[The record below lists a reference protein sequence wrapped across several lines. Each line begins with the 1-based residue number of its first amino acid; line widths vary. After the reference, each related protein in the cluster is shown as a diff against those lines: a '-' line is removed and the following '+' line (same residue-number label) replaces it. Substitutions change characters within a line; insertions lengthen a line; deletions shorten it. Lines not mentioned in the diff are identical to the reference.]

1 MPIEPELL
9 WLGHTNF
16 RNARKLFGI
25 PQEDRRQHL
34 YLIGQ
39 TGTGKSTLLHAMMRQ
54 DLVNGRGFALLDP
67 HGDLVDLIG
76 THLTAEQEGRIVRFD
91 LPNDASSVLFNP
103 LHCPRPH
110 TRPLAAS
117 SLLDVFKK
125 LWEDSWGPRL
135 EHLLRYA
142 LLALVETHGAVLGDV
157 LRMLSDDAFR
167 LRVAAALS
175 NEQVRSFWLGEFV
188 RMSPGRRAEAMAP
201 IENKLGAFLAHEKLR
216 RALSSTTDSVDI
228 RRLMDRGDILL
239 VNLSKGRLGDDAS
252 SLFGA
257 LLVSTLARLGL
268 ERADVVEADRPDFAI
283 YADEF
288 QSFTTL
294 AVASMLAEL
303 RKYRVHLILAHQFL
317 GQLEPELRD
326 AILGNAGTVVV
337 FRTGPSDARVM
348 TAILG
353 GPMEPADI
361 LRLPN
366 HNIFIRPIVGGAP
379 VQAFSAEAL
388 RLNVRNRPTEGAA

>member
-1 MPIEPELL
+1 MPGRDLL
-9 WLGHTNF
+9 WLGHTTF
-16 RNARKLFGI
+16 RNARRLFGV
-25 PQEDRRQHL
+25 PHEDRRQHL

-54 DLVNGRGFALLDP
+54 DVINGRGFVLLDP
-67 HGDLVDLIG
+67 HGDLFDSVGLDLDD
-76 THLTAEQEGRIVRFD
+76 APSRRIRRFD
-91 LPNDASSVLFNP
+91 LPSPSCGFGFNP
-103 LHCPRPH
+103 LDCPRQH
-110 TRPLAAS
+110 TRPVAAAA
-117 SLLDVFKK
+117 LLDVFKK

-142 LLALVETHGAVLGDV
+142 ILALVETPGTTLGDI
-157 LRMLSDDAFR
+157 LRVVRDDAFR
-167 LRVAAALS
+167 LRVAAGIA

-188 RMSPGRRAEAMAP
+188 RMSPGRRAEAVAP
-201 IENKLGAFLAHEKLR
+201 IENKLGAFLAHERLR
-216 RALSSTTDSVDI
+216 VALSAPNGATDI
-228 RRLMDRGDILL
+228 RAIMDRNQVLL

-268 ERADVVEADRPDFAI
+268 ERADTPESDRPDFAI

-317 GQLEPELRD
+317 GQLETELKD
-326 AILGNAGTVVV
+326 AILGNAGTVIV
-337 FRTGPSDARVM
+337 FRTGPSDAKVM
-348 TAILG
+348 SAILG
-353 GPMEPADI
+353 GEIQAPDI
-361 LRLPN
+361 IRVPN
-366 HNIFIRPIVGGAP
+366 HHFYIRPIVGGAP
-379 VQAFSAEAL
+379 VQAFSAEGL
-388 RLNVRNRPTEGAA
+388 RLAVRRRAD